1 MANSRYF
8 LFPAEDETVCIR
20 KNMIENLTRASCNS
34 HSDFYMKM
42 TDILHN
48 ASKISSWKNYKV
60 LMMICWMNTSTHLR
74 ILKNLTNR
82 EFWAMERK

>member
-34 HSDFYMKM
+34 HSDFYVEM

-48 ASKISSWKNYKV
+48 ASEI
-60 LMMICWMNTSTHLR
+60 
-74 ILKNLTNR
+74 
-82 EFWAMERK
+82 